1 MNSEVK
7 EFKEIETKLEEL
19 DIKILRK
26 WYKNETRDL
35 EILKG
40 QEIELKAEKTKE
52 NRKED
57 IKILIDT
64 KVTLI

>member
-26 WYKNETRDL
+26 WYKNETRGL
-35 EILKG
+35 EILKE
-40 QEIELKAEKTKE
+40 QEIELKAEKTKKRIE
-52 NRKED
+52 K
-57 IKILIDT
+57 KIL
-64 KVTLI
+64 KY